1 MMRKKLICSLFSL
14 GMIVQYILSPQ
25 AVVVIRAQEEGLQE
39 FVQEE
44 LTTDAAQYM
53 EDEWEDI
60 QQVLVSCEKE
70 FGIVK
75 QEFQ

>member
-1 MMRKKLICSLFSL
+1 MGKYWNISFKEEEDLVMMRKKLICSLFSL
-14 GMIVQYILSPQ
+14 GMILQYILSPQ

-44 LTTDAAQYM
+44 LTPDAAQYM

-60 QQVLVSCEKE
+60 Q
-70 FGIVK
+70 
-75 QEFQ
+75 

>member
-1 MMRKKLICSLFSL
+1 MGKYWNISFKKVEDLVMMRKKLICSLFSL

-44 LTTDAAQYM
+44 LTIY
-53 EDEWEDI
+53 
-60 QQVLVSCEKE
+60 
-70 FGIVK
+70 GG
-75 QEFQ
+75 